1 MAHSVWDRARR
12 GCIAQARRRT
22 TPISL
27 TSAISLHDVRA
38 LEPAVAGRKA
48 AVLAELLAAGFPVPD
63 GFVVPA
69 GADLSTRWPILPGGD
84 PGPERFAVRSS
95 AVAEDRADASFAGQ
109 YETLLDVAPAELEEA
124 IRRVSASG
132 ASDRIR
138 SYTADAGGDVIAVL
152 VQRMLHPRASGVAFT
167 ADPISG
173 DRDVTL
179 VTAAPGLGESLVGGQ
194 VGGESWQVRDGR
206 AASGAPGDT
215 RTAGVLTNREVEAIA
230 EVARRVQAHFGAP
243 QDIEWAI
250 DGPTLWLLQA
260 RPMTAL
266 PEAVSWDPPVPGAF
280 SRSFR
285 LGEWI
290 GAPVTP
296 LFEDWLLGR
305 LENRLH
311 ERHAEWVGMRGVR
324 PYHVVLNGWYFYSLE
339 FLPLTLR
346 GIARSLPGM
355 LARLIRTPR
364 RVVVAFP
371 QVARFGVPLYE
382 REWREDLLPRYRN
395 AVRDATL
402 GVRQTPLDELPG
414 VIDRLADIAGDY
426 FASMAIVAGNAY
438 KAEIN
443 LALWYRR
450 HVGQLGESHLPLLLG
465 LGSAPAGPASHLVE
479 SLDWRYPTLGDRT
492 PTVEVGVPRHDLAEV
507 ASRLEA
513 ERLAATSRAH
523 QRLRSQRKRR
533 TFDRLLA
540 LAQHA
545 ASIREQQVASFTLAW
560 PLFRIVLRRVADA
573 LVAAGKIDAPD
584 DVYFLKRSEIEGAI
598 SAGSGGNARTARE
611 AAGLQAAITERRA
624 ARQRA
629 TRLIAPLS
637 AGPFPWLVRALIV
650 NGRSAFGASTRP
662 DALFRGAPASP
673 GIATGAVRVIRDL
686 AEAERLRPGDILV
699 APLTTPAWTPL
710 FRIAAGVVTDVG
722 NAMSHTSIVARE
734 YGIPAVVGCGDAT
747 ARLTDGERVTVDG
760 AAGTVT
766 RAV

>member
-1 MAHSVWDRARR
+1 
-12 GCIAQARRRT
+12 
-22 TPISL
+22 L
-27 TSAISLHDVRA
+27 TSAIPLDDSRA
-38 LEPAVAGRKA
+38 QDPAVAGRKA
-48 AVLAELLAAGFPVPD
+48 AVLARLLGAGFPVPD

-69 GADLSTRWPILPGGD
+69 GADLSAMLADLPGGG

-95 AVAEDRADASFAGQ
+95 AASEDQADSSFAGQ
-109 YETLLDVAPAELEEA
+109 YETLLNVARGELEDA
-124 IRRVSASG
+124 IRRVRGSG
-132 ASDRIR
+132 DSDRIR
-138 SYTADAGGDVIAVL
+138 SYATDAGGDAIAVL
-152 VQRMLHPRASGVAFT
+152 VQRMLHPRAAGVAFT
-167 ADPISG
+167 ADPIGG

-179 VTAAPGLGESLVGGQ
+179 VTAVRGLGEPLVSGQ
-194 VGGESWQVRDGR
+194 VGGESWRVTHGR
-206 AASGAPGDT
+206 AVSEARG
-215 RTAGVLTNREVEAIA
+215 RTPTAAVLANREVMAVA
-230 EVARRVQAHFGAP
+230 ELARRVEAVLGVP

-250 DGPTLWLLQA
+250 DGETLWLLQA

-266 PEAVSWDPPVPGAF
+266 REAVSWDPPVRGAF
-280 SRSFR
+280 TRSFR

-305 LENRLH
+305 LEDRLH
-311 ERHAEWVGMRGVR
+311 KRHAEWVGMRGVR

-339 FLPLTLR
+339 FLPITLR

-382 REWREDLLPRYRN
+382 REWREDFLPRYRH

-402 GVRQTPLDELPG
+402 DVGQAPLDTLPG

-426 FASMAIVAGNAY
+426 FASMAIVAGYGY

-443 LALWYRR
+443 LAIWYRWHLGR
-450 HVGQLGESHLPLLLG
+450 LGESHLPLLLG
-465 LGSAPAGPASHLVE
+465 LAPAPAGPASHLVE
-479 SLDWRYPTLGDRT
+479 SLDWWYPTLGERT
-492 PTVEVGVPRHDLAEV
+492 PRFEVAGHGHDPAEV

-513 ERLAATSRAH
+513 QRLAAMSRVH
-523 QRLRSQRKRR
+523 QALRSQRKRR

-540 LAQHA
+540 EAQHA
-545 ASIREQQVASFTLAW
+545 ASVREEQVASFTLAW
-560 PLFRIVLRRVADA
+560 PFFRIGLRRLADA
-573 LVAAGKIDAPD
+573 LVTAGTIDAPD
-584 DVYFLKRSEIEGAI
+584 DIYFLKRSEVEEAI
-598 SAGSGGNARTARE
+598 SAVSGGDARTVP
-611 AAGLQAAITERRA
+611 GLQAAVTERRA
-624 ARQRA
+624 ARERA

-637 AGPFPWLVRALIV
+637 AGTFSWLVRALIM
-650 NGRSAFGASTRP
+650 NGRSAFGATTRP
-662 DALFRGAPASP
+662 DALLHGAPASP
-673 GIATGAVRVIRDL
+673 GLATGAVRVIRDL
-686 AEAERLRPGDILV
+686 ADAGRLQPGETLV

-747 ARLTDGERVTVDG
+747 ARLTDGQRVMVDG

-766 RAV
+766 RAD